1 MFPLNI
7 CKRFLGNETLCF
19 IVKAPNDLYQNW
31 YDVLKA
37 PNDLYQN
44 WYDVRKD
51 DFGDWYPGSTAGL
64 FNGLDEAVAAMK
76 KHRPMVEEVEL

>member
-1 MFPLNI
+1 MAPLNI
-7 CKRFLGNETLCF
+7 CKRFLCNETLCF
-19 IVKAPNDLYQNW
+19 IV
-31 YDVLKA
+31 KA

-64 FNGLDEAVAAMK
+64 FNSLDEAVAAMK

>member
-1 MFPLNI
+1 MFRLKI
-7 CKRFLGNETLCF
+7 CKRFLGNEALCF
-19 IVKAPNDLYQNW
+19 IGKV
-31 YDVLKA
+31 

-64 FNGLDEAVAAMK
+64 FDSLDDAVAALK

>member
-1 MFPLNI
+1 MFRLKI
-7 CKRFLGNETLCF
+7 CKRFLGNEALCF
-19 IVKAPNDLYQNW
+19 IVK
-31 YDVLKA
+31 V

-64 FNGLDEAVAAMK
+64 FDSLDDAVAALK
-76 KHRPMVEEVEL
+76 KHRPMVEEDEL